1 MPRTLDS
8 YIPRAEKVT
17 PLSPQISLYELR
29 FHHELFETPAI
40 LSLAGSS
47 NPQWTR
53 FTCGGVV
60 GQMES
65 AWLHHVTTRSA
76 LFKISRSMTSDV

>member
-40 LSLAGSS
+40 LSLPDRQIPNGRVLHVGVWLGKW
-47 NPQWTR
+47 NPHGCIMLR
-53 FTCGGVV
+53 RDPHCLKYRG
-60 GQMES
+60 
-65 AWLHHVTTRSA
+65 L
-76 LFKISRSMTSDV
+76 